1 MDKLEARVM
10 YKSSDV
16 AERIKYMA
24 KLRGQTMKV
33 VLEEAG
39 LNFNAMTHMKTSMP
53 KADNLAK
60 LADYLR
66 CSVDFLLGR
75 TEEVSVAETGIGG
88 AATTLSENSREMLS
102 LFEQLPERQ
111 QLILIGRLQEMV
123 APMAPDDTIET
134 AAPRHN
140 EGEAV

>member
-1 MDKLEARVM
+1 M

-75 TEEVSVAETGIGG
+75 PSRPGPPRRPWSWPGTGWRHCLG
-88 AATTLSENSREMLS
+88 
-102 LFEQLPERQ
+102 ERF
-111 QLILIGRLQEMV
+111 RY
-123 APMAPDDTIET
+123 PSPC
-134 AAPRHN
+134 
-140 EGEAV
+140 